1 MPEPPRHL
9 FVYGTLRHGQH
20 EMARLL
26 EERALTVGRGSVQGR
41 LYLVDDYPGATSSD
55 DPRQKV
61 RGEVYHLLDG
71 HEVLCRLDE
80 YEDYRPEAPGKSLF
94 LRRVIDVLM
103 DDGTRLPAWIYLY
116 NGPTNG
122 LPTIRSGDF
131 LDLEPEVRHARPA

>member
-1 MPEPPRHL
+1 MPESPRHL

-26 EERALTVGRGSVQGR
+26 EYALALGQGSVQGR
-41 LYLVDDYPGATSSD
+41 LYLVEDYPGAIWSD
-55 DPRQKV
+55 DPRQQV

-71 HEVLCRLDE
+71 QNVLRRLDE
-80 YEDYRPEAPGKSLF
+80 YEDYRPEAPQRSLF
-94 LRRVIDVLM
+94 LRRATDVLM

-122 LPTIRSGDF
+122 LPMIPSGDF
-131 LDLEPEVRHARPA
+131 LDVEREVRRATPA